1 MCNDGHVID
10 EMLDHT
16 LATGERVNRDVK
28 IVALCPSLHG
38 DEPMAE
44 FSLTLSIKKQLNKEK
59 RLLSGL
65 LFLKNIALIEFNLL
79 NRDDFGAV

>member
-1 MCNDGHVID
+1 ID

-16 LATGERVNRDVK
+16 LATGERVNHDVK

-44 FSLTLSIKKQLNKEK
+44 FSLTLSIKKAAQQGKE
-59 RLLSGL
+59 
-65 LFLKNIALIEFNLL
+65 A
-79 NRDDFGAV
+79 A